1 MISDFKMKEAVLVSE
16 LGSELIMH
24 LCLDDEIDQDHA
36 MGIMLASLNQ
46 SQNIDM
52 DRVLHFYGE
61 SRKHLEGP
69 T

>member
-1 MISDFKMKEAVLVSE
+1 MINDFKMKEAVLVTE
-16 LGSELIMH
+16 LGSELIQH
-24 LCLDDEIDQDHA
+24 LCHDDDIDQDHA

-46 SQNIDM
+46 TQNIDM

-61 SRKHLEGP
+61 SNKHLEGL